1 MNLLSESECTSTI
14 FTVTINKK
22 MIKRMDEIA
31 SIENLPKN
39 KIIEKMIM
47 GYVPIPAP
55 IAPGEFVSIY
65 MSDVHKLLKLKP
77 YTIIISVYKNG
88 KIGMPY
94 KMYRGL
100 RDGIISINE
109 FQRKYIERLMLPDA
123 QEEIVRLRKLR
134 ESNNIYIASFEKKDE
149 GSMRKMFVD
158 FVNGDLLWK

>member
-22 MIKRMDEIA
+22 VIKRIDEIA

-39 KIIEKMIM
+39 KLIEKMVM
-47 GYVPIPAP
+47 GYVPVPAP
-55 IAPGEFVSIY
+55 IAPGEFISVY

-94 KMYRGL
+94 RMYREF
-100 RDGIISINE
+100 RDGIIPLKE

-123 QEEIVRLRKLR
+123 QEEIARLRKLR
-134 ESNNIYIASFEKKDE
+134 ESNNIYIASFEKEDE
-149 GSMRKMFVD
+149 GSMRRMFVD
-158 FVNGDLLWK
+158 LVNGKLVWK